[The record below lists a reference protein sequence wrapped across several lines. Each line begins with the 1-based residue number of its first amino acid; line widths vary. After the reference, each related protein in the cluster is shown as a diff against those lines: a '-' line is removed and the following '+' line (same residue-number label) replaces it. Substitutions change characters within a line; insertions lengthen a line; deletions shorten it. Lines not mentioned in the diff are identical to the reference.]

1 MRATRDAPRT
11 RRAGSRRRRLAPN
24 APAPDLRVLGSG
36 ADAPLDERTGRV
48 GLLGFDWLGD
58 HGRQAVILR
67 STTLLD

>member
-1 MRATRDAPRT
+1 MSVINDAPR
-11 RRAGSRRRRLAPN
+11 RRRIGSRRRRLAPN

-48 GLLGFDWLGD
+48 GLLEFDWLGD
-58 HGRQAVILR
+58 HGRQTVIVR